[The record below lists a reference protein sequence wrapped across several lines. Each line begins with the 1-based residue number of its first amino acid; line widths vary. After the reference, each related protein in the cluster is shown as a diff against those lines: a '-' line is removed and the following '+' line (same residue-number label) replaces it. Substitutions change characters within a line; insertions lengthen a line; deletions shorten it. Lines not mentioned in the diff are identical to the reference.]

1 MVAVLALLNFL
12 CGAAARLIVAPDSR
26 EIAVPNYGLR
36 DPHLLLEADAQLHLN
51 YVGAGEQGIGVA
63 MLE

>member
-1 MVAVLALLNFL
+1 M
-12 CGAAARLIVAPDSR
+12 APDSR